1 MLVSLQSLS
10 EYTIHKIMR
19 QLNTQ
24 AREKKKK
31 KKKKENTVSK
41 SNLSRE
47 VTKTYKVAALAG
59 TALKRAGPKPG
70 KKDLKPP
77 AA

>member
-24 AREKKKK
+24 AREKK